1 MKSSSPRIG
10 QNLRLL
16 CKFCGFSQKEVA
28 AALQIDRSTYS
39 CYELGRTDP
48 PLQKL
53 VLLADCYGVTMDA
66 LLLGDPC
73 DLLFSLSKPTSDIDA
88 APKER
93 PAE

>member
-16 CKFCGFSQKEVA
+16 RKFCGFSQKEVA
-28 AALQIDRSTYS
+28 AVLQIDRSTYS
-39 CYELGRTDP
+39 CYERGCTDP

-53 VLLADCYGVTMDA
+53 VLLADCYGVTLDA

-73 DLLFSLSKPTSDIDA
+73 DLLFSLPKPTSYIDA